1 MPLSGERKINQ
12 MIKNQKN
19 RYTMY
24 EAVTAYLENNSSKYS
39 DNAEFTDHF
48 SSYRAAVTEIALTED
63 QRSKAVTG
71 KTKSKNILRE
81 QVTEQALAV
90 AGAVYSFAKKSGNVS
105 LLESTDQNK
114 SKLDRFRDTVLVI
127 ELNFIKDKALENSQ
141 AMEGYGFTAQKLS
154 EFADNIN
161 AYANAVGAKA
171 AGGAAKSGAS
181 KSLVTL
187 FKDASD
193 ILDSIDRLMEIYRG
207 SDEEFYQGY
216 KSARVVKDLGIRHK
230 EQDTITNAGQNQPEN
245 SGIIQPEKF

>member
-1 MPLSGERKINQ
+1 
-12 MIKNQKN
+12 
-19 RYTMY
+19 MY